1 MLVQSSIAKQDF
13 VSLSETNS
21 LLKTHLTEETRTFNR
36 SVFNPKK
43 LLSQLGNCREW
54 MFKLVLIIMSELHIK
69 RKILREFC
77 NTLQLFLIKILLAL
91 HGLKLEELSAPC
103 TLKTLK
109 EPQTVP
115 ARSGSRSLTAIT
127 VQISGHY
134 QIQHHLI
141 QQKLYQ
147 RVYWLNQKR
156 QAHA

>member
-1 MLVQSSIAKQDF
+1 
-13 VSLSETNS
+13 
-21 LLKTHLTEETRTFNR
+21 
-36 SVFNPKK
+36 
-43 LLSQLGNCREW
+43 
-54 MFKLVLIIMSELHIK
+54 MFKLVLITMSELHIK

-91 HGLKLEELSAPC
+91 HGFILGELSAPC

-134 QIQHHLI
+134 LI

-147 RVYWLNQKR
+147 RVC
-156 QAHA
+156 